1 MTSANIQ
8 KPSGWVRF
16 KTQLRRQGIA
26 SWVALVVM
34 LGVALTWLF
43 PLYMAVINA
52 VKTPVDFIQHGS
64 LSLPTTISFDAI
76 VKFSED
82 VNFGQKVWNSIQM
95 SFFIALIGV
104 IISFLNAYALGIGKV
119 KGRMVILSIFMIA
132 FTIPQ
137 EGLIYPLYQGAT
149 AVGLYDSIWSV
160 IIVNAV
166 LMSAFGTY
174 MLSSVLSTFPEEI
187 LEAAKIDGA
196 GSARMLFNIVLPI
209 IRPTIMVLA
218 TLFFIWS
225 WNDFLFPLVLLPSND
240 NQTVALALGVTTGQW
255 TSDPTTKAAAA
266 LVGLLPS
273 VIFFVIFQRTLM
285 RGVAVGAVK

>member
-8 KPSGWVRF
+8 KPSGWARF

-52 VKTPVDFIQHGS
+52 VKTPLDFIQHGS
-64 LSLPTTISFDAI
+64 LSLPQGIHFDAI
-76 VKFSED
+76 VKFAED
-82 VNFGQKVWNSIQM
+82 VNFGEKVWNSIQI

-104 IISFLNAYALGIGKV
+104 VISFLNAYALGIGKV
-119 KGRMVILSIFMIA
+119 KGRMVILAIFMIA

-137 EGLIYPLYQGAT
+137 EGLIYPLYQAAT